1 MERRAAVAGGGNL
14 VAPVQRVTDFM
25 AGVTSAETVTSADGE
40 TAAKLLPTSS
50 YRLGVKEA
58 PLHELYPPAVTA
70 ALRAAL
76 LQFDARMPG
85 FISDAGLLHGECLL
99 RA

>member
-25 AGVTSAETVTSADGE
+25 AGVTSADVTSADE
-40 TAAKLLPTSS
+40 TAAKPLPTSS

-58 PLHELYPPAVTA
+58 PLHELYPAAVTA

-85 FISDAGLLHGECLL
+85 FISDAGLLHGE
-99 RA
+99 